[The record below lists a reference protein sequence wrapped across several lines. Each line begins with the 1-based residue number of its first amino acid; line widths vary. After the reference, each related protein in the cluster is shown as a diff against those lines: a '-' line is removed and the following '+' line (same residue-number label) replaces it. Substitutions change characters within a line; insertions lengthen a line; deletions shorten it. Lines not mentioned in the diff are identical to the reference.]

1 MNIKY
6 IIILSFALL
15 FPYLLYGQV
24 TIGSSE
30 ITEDFSILQVDYD
43 PARFPNGG
51 GIQIP
56 RLSAENI
63 VILTENIESDANA
76 VGLMV
81 YDTTMKKI
89 IYWNGIEWTPIP
101 SEIAPNFTAN
111 NGLTAITTGDMTTIK
126 LGGELNQNTS
136 IPLEENSLN
145 FSQKNAGVFQ
155 IHTSQ
160 DDVVSKNILTVEN
173 NRVGINTASP
183 EALLHIKRDANGSGF
198 KYVDGTQN
206 SNKILTLTNVGTD
219 ANPIADGTAEWKN
232 IESYVK
238 EDGKTYINDYAG
250 TSIQTEAR
258 VGTITCPK
266 GKWLI
271 VGKIS
276 TRADNSTSNFIYTW
290 LRVKKEAE
298 NGVSLTSKPI
308 LAVAGE
314 VTEYGGWR
322 VAMPQISFYADFS
335 TETTIGLYVQG
346 KSHRNAEVMNALG
359 PVGLF
364 YAIQLSEESDN

>member
-6 IIILSFALL
+6 ITLLSFALL
-15 FPYLLYGQV
+15 FTCLSYAQV
-24 TIGSSE
+24 TIGSDDK
-30 ITEDFSILQVDYD
+30 TEEYAILQVDYN
-43 PARFPNGG
+43 PNRFPNGG

-56 RLSAENI
+56 RLSSENI
-63 VILTENIESDANA
+63 VVLTESIESDANA

-81 YDTTMKKI
+81 FDTTMKKI
-89 IYWNGIEWTPIP
+89 IYWNGTEWIPIP
-101 SEIAPNFTAN
+101 SEVAPDFDAN
-111 NGLTAITTGDMTTIK
+111 NGLTATTVGDITTVK
-126 LGGELNQNTS
+126 LGGKLNQNTS
-136 IPLEENSLN
+136 IPLEENTLS
-145 FSQKNAGVFQ
+145 FSQKNTSSFQ
-155 IHTSQ
+155 VHTSLN
-160 DDVVSKNILTVEN
+160 DVVSKNILTVEN

-183 EALLHIKRDANGSGF
+183 EALLHIKRQADGSGF
-198 KYVDGTQN
+198 RYVDGTQN

-219 ANPIADGTAEWKN
+219 AAPIADGTAEWRN
-232 IESYVK
+232 IESYVN
-238 EDGKTYINDYAG
+238 EDGKTYTSDYAG
-250 TSIQTEAR
+250 TKIRNEAR

-276 TRADNSTSNFIYTW
+276 TRADNSSSNFIYTW

-298 NGVSLTSKPI
+298 NGVSLTNKPI

-346 KSHRNAEVMNALG
+346 KDHANAEVMDILG

-364 YAIQLSEESDN
+364 YAVQLSEESDN